1 MAATT
6 LMPLIAQSFVDQAS
20 QTTFDMI
27 LPASPSP
34 PHKSQAGGPSTATP
48 SRPMRSPKRV
58 ATSPRTRRRGANEGS
73 PREKDGRSATD
84 IFSWSDQTL
93 AERYQIG
100 YGNWGSVWKVKPK
113 LEGPA
118 AAVQSVKLVHRSR
131 NPTSSARVRALWTE
145 FKCIRALRSSPH
157 PNIIEFHTFV
167 VSPSYGLIVM
177 DFHPRLMPVA
187 LSESRAKA
195 YFRQLLSAVDHLHM
209 HGISHNDIKP
219 SNILL
224 SAKDEPVLIDFGF
237 AQCYS
242 VTAADRF
249 LTSLSWGTPEYLSPE
264 RAKGIVHDE
273 RLSDIFALG
282 VTMYEIVVGRTPF
295 EKTEDENFLNR
306 EQLEVYY
313 HRTTTGQFYGKY
325 IISPDFEALIR
336 HMIDPS
342 VHLRNQSCA
351 TALRHRFFDVP
362 SSPFTGQTKTHAGLS
377 TPTRPNAAPVVGTA
391 SAAKAKKLMK
401 GAGTPVKTPKADS
414 KAFAIYQDPDAAA
427 QVAPSPARTDTTAS
441 PFSPRPLALANRAST
456 ARTPEASIKPAPV
469 AAVKPQNVVVR
480 SPPPSRIPVRKNEA
494 FYAASPTPAPASGHK
509 RFVSNPLASLPLAGA
524 GLNRPR
530 VVSQPLLSGT
540 GIALPLASNPNKP
553 SPTAPTPTRSTSVKS
568 VKRKP
573 APQLTELDFLP
584 KLPKSSTQEVEALV
598 SNPTSP
604 VHATSSGEDLRSA
617 PETTMPLEDDSGF
630 VSRSYTVRISRKSKL
645 PGSESPSGSA
655 VSSTLRK
662 LSLKPIRRAR
672 SALSFAGVKASI
684 SGRRR
689 SATLDSMYDMVEP
702 AQLDEREAVT
712 MPLNLAQPSKSEAP
726 NERARLASFSRHM
739 QGVLEARKVVDPFMI
754 APTPPSSAPQLV
766 RKSSPEKAQRPLQPT
781 VPEPF
786 SFNGTPS
793 LNSSTSSF
801 EASATSSRAPSPT
814 LGKGLRI
821 SPPQR
826 KSSLR
831 KSPGSLASSLA
842 SPITSPLSEP
852 DFKPGHR
859 RIPTA
864 IRNVPSVVLH
874 ESADDADF
882 SESDYSRANT
892 PAFERAMSPPP
903 PPRVVEPSRQLPTW
917 VPQDVSSDEGS
928 DADVDEPT
936 VKLDSSPTRIKRQRS
951 HASSIRTTKRA
962 SVTATF
968 VNPPV
973 SSAVRPSLVRNG
985 TYESTSAVAT
995 ISSGIGGP
1003 APSTPPSPA
1012 RSALPFTNLH
1022 LRSDS
1027 QSTFNTMS
1035 SSTSSA
1041 LRPHNAGGGGTGAK
1055 KTLHRR
1061 SRSVL
1066 SFFSLSLGGAGA
1078 DEGKSVGRPESRASN
1093 LSSLGWSTLSAAL
1106 PDSHAEREP
1115 GAATRQKKKGGK
1127 LRRAVSKMFR

>member
-34 PHKSQAGGPSTATP
+34 PHKSKVGGPSTATP

-73 PREKDGRSATD
+73 PREKDGKSATD

-93 AERYQIG
+93 AERYQTSLTCHISQHKIG

-113 LEGPA
+113 LEGSA

-157 PNIIEFHTFV
+157 PNIVNFHTFV

-209 HGISHNDIKP
+209 LGISHNDIKP

-306 EQLEVYY
+306 EQLEVYC
-313 HRTTTGQFYGKY
+313 QFYGKY

-342 VHLRNQSCA
+342 VQLRAQSCA

-362 SSPFTGQTKTHAGLS
+362 PSPFTDRTKTPASFS
-377 TPTRPNAAPVVGTA
+377 TPTRPTAAPVVATA
-391 SAAKAKKLMK
+391 SAAKTQKLMK

-427 QVAPSPARTDTTAS
+427 QVAPSPARTDSTAS

-456 ARTPEASIKPAPV
+456 ARTPEASIKPTPV
-469 AAVKPQNVVVR
+469 AAAKPQSVVVR

-494 FYAASPTPAPASGHK
+494 FYAASPTPATASGHK
-509 RFVSNPLASLPLAGA
+509 RFVSNPLASPPRAGA

-540 GIALPLASNPNKP
+540 GIALPLATNPNKP
-553 SPTAPTPTRSTSVKS
+553 SPTATAPTRSTSVKT

-584 KLPKSSTQEVEALV
+584 KLPKSTTQEVEALV

-604 VHATSSGEDLRSA
+604 VNATSSGEDLRSA
-617 PETTMPLEDDSGF
+617 P
-630 VSRSYTVRISRKSKL
+630 
-645 PGSESPSGSA
+645 A
-655 VSSTLRK
+655 LRK
-662 LSLKPIRRAR
+662 LSLKPIRRAP
-672 SALSFAGVKASI
+672 SALSFAGLKASI

-702 AQLDEREAVT
+702 ARLDEREAVT

-766 RKSSPEKAQRPLQPT
+766 RRSSPEKAQRPLQPT

-801 EASATSSRAPSPT
+801 EASATSSRAPSPA

-831 KSPGSLASSLA
+831 KSPGSLASSLT
-842 SPITSPLSEP
+842 SPITSPSSGP

-882 SESDYSRANT
+882 SESDCSRANT

-951 HASSIRTTKRA
+951 HASSIRTTKKA
-962 SVTATF
+962 SVTATYGD
-968 VNPPV
+968 PPT

-1041 LRPHNAGGGGTGAK
+1041 FRPHNAAGAGAGAK

-1066 SFFSLSLGGAGA
+1066 SFFSLGLGGAGA
-1078 DEGKSVGRPESRASN
+1078 GEGKSVGRPESRASN
-1093 LSSLGWSTLSAAL
+1093 LSSLGWSMSSAAL
-1106 PDSHAEREP
+1106 PALNAEREP
-1115 GAATRQKKKGGK
+1115 GLATRQKKKGGK
-1127 LRRAVSKMFR
+1127 LRRVVGKMFR